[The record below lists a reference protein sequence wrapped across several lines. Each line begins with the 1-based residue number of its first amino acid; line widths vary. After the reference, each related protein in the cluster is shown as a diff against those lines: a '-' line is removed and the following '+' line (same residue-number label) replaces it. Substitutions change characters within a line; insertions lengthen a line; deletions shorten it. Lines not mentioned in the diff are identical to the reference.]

1 MTHSLIYDNLASV
14 CVQENFSQMNDQL
27 HVKVLRAK
35 EINKPHVSNV
45 SVNTILNNNS
55 RINNRVF
62 LPMQWQWH
70 FSHTCV

>member
-45 SVNTILNNNS
+45 SVNTN
-55 RINNRVF
+55 
-62 LPMQWQWH
+62 
-70 FSHTCV
+70 TE